1 MTAMSR
7 HQRRFSALL
16 PAVTLATLATLLVS
30 STVLASDEPPAAS
43 DTASAAAPA
52 TWVDHEYRF
61 PSMTFTSTYSCN
73 GLVDKVRLLLKTS
86 GARVGKIQPLCSN
99 GSYGRPDRLAQVDV
113 HFSTLQPAG
122 ATANDSAGASA
133 TGVWKR
139 VQFGINR
146 PYDLGSGDCELVDRF
161 RAVLLPMF
169 AARAVQNNLRCIPH
183 QDTGPFGLSFE
194 VFAPAP
200 AH

>member
-1 MTAMSR
+1 MPR
-7 HQRRFSALL
+7 HHRRFSTLMAAAALGALAALL
-16 PAVTLATLATLLVS
+16 SSATVIAR
-30 STVLASDEPPAAS
+30 DETPAAS
-43 DTASAAAPA
+43 GSASAPA
-52 TWVDHEYRF
+52 SGTWVDHEFRF

-73 GLVDKVRLLLKTS
+73 GLTDKVRLLLKTS

-99 GSYGRPDRLAQVDV
+99 GYGRPDRLAQVDV
-113 HFSTLQPAG
+113 HFSTLQPASGTTNGSVG
-122 ATANDSAGASA
+122 ATSAGA
-133 TGVWKR
+133 WKR

-169 AARAVQNNLRCIPH
+169 AARDVQNNLRCIPF

-194 VFAPAP
+194 VFAPA
-200 AH
+200 H

>member
-1 MTAMSR
+1 MSR
-7 HQRRFSALL
+7 HHRRLHF
-16 PAVTLATLATLLVS
+16 TLVS
-30 STVLASDEPPAAS
+30 LAALTALASGAVCLASDEPTAAN
-43 DTASAAAPA
+43 AAAAPA
-52 TWVDHEYRF
+52 PGTWVDHEYRF

-73 GLVDKVRLLLKTS
+73 GLIDKVRLLLKTS

-99 GSYGRPDRLAQVDV
+99 GYSRPDRLAQVDV
-113 HFSTLQPAG
+113 HFSTLQPAHG
-122 ATANDSAGASA
+122 SAGASS

-146 PYDLGSGDCELVDRF
+146 PYDLQSGDCELIDRF

-169 AARAVQNNLRCIPH
+169 AARDVQNNLRCIPF

-194 VFAPAP
+194 VFAPAGSGQ
-200 AH
+200 